1 MSPEPESGS
10 EHSEELERELR
21 ELRNLEA
28 AKSQF
33 LATVSHELRTPLTA
47 IRTYAEALGDRVLGD
62 LNERQ
67 QDAVGSIRSAANQVL
82 DMVEEILA
90 YSRSGS
96 QEVELRPEAFDAG
109 ELVEQTRATHE
120 SLLLSKD
127 IDLRVRVAD
136 ATPTLYADR
145 SKSAHALGNL
155 VSNAIDFTPEGG
167 RIEIR
172 VRTDDGDRR
181 WARVEVEDTG
191 RGIEEEMQSRIFRE
205 FVRADDGRER
215 ELGGTG
221 LGLYIA
227 RRFVELHGGE
237 IGVESALGEGS
248 RFHFTLPTVHNEPF
262 RAGRE
267 TAPRASGTGEAP
279 PDPRE

>member
-1 MSPEPESGS
+1 MSPEPESGT
-10 EHSEELERELR
+10 EQIEELEREIR
-21 ELRNLEA
+21 ELRNLETA
-28 AKSQF
+28 RSQF

-47 IRTYAEALGDRVLGD
+47 IRTYAEALDDRVLGD

-67 QDAVGSIRSAANQVL
+67 ADAVTSIRSATDRLL
-82 DMVEEILA
+82 DMVEEILD
-90 YSRSGS
+90 YSRSGG
-96 QEVELRPEAFDAG
+96 QQVNLEPEEFEAD

-120 SLLLSKD
+120 SLLRSKGIELR
-127 IDLRVRVAD
+127 IDVSES
-136 ATPTLYADR
+136 TPTLYADR
-145 SKSAHALGNL
+145 SKTAQALGNL

-172 VRTDDGDRR
+172 VGPADGGEQ
-181 WARVEVEDTG
+181 WARIEVEDTG
-191 RGIEEEMQSRIFRE
+191 RGIEAEVQSRIFGE
-205 FVRADDGRER
+205 FVRADGGEER

-237 IGVESALGEGS
+237 IDVESSVGSGS

-262 RAGRE
+262 RTGRRTE
-267 TAPRASGTGEAP
+267 ESPDGE
-279 PDPRE
+279 EQES

>member
-1 MSPEPESGS
+1 LSPEPETGT
-10 EHSEELERELR
+10 EHTEELERKLR
-21 ELRNLEA
+21 ELRNLET

-47 IRTYAEALGDRVLGD
+47 IRTYAEALGDEVLGD

-67 QDAVGSIRSAANQVL
+67 SDAVSSIRSATDQLL

-90 YSRSGS
+90 YSRSGG
-96 QEVELRPEAFDAG
+96 QEVDLRPEEFEADD
-109 ELVEQTRATHE
+109 LVEQARATHE
-120 SLLLSKD
+120 SLFMSKD
-127 IDLRVRVAD
+127 IDLRVDVAD
-136 ATPTLYADR
+136 GTPTLFADR
-145 SKSAHALGNL
+145 SKTAHALGNL

-167 RIEIR
+167 RIDIR
-172 VRTDDGDRR
+172 VGPANGGRG
-181 WARVEVEDTG
+181 WARIEVEDTG
-191 RGIEEEMQSRIFRE
+191 RGIEDEVQSEIFRE
-205 FVRADDGRER
+205 FVHADEGQER

-237 IGVESALGEGS
+237 IGVESTVGRGS

-262 RAGRE
+262 RSGQA
-267 TAPRASGTGEAP
+267 APSDAASDG
-279 PDPRE
+279 DR

>member
-1 MSPEPESGS
+1 MSPEPETGT
-10 EHSEELERELR
+10 EHTEELERKLR
-21 ELRNLEA
+21 ELRNLET

-47 IRTYAEALGDRVLGD
+47 IRTYAEALGDEVLGS

-67 QDAVGSIRSAANQVL
+67 SDAVRSIRSATDRLL

-90 YSRSGS
+90 YSRSGG
-96 QEVELRPEAFDAG
+96 QEVDLRPEEFEAD

-120 SLLLSKD
+120 SLLMSKD
-127 IDLRVRVAD
+127 IDLTVDVAEG
-136 ATPTLYADR
+136 TPTLFADR
-145 SKSAHALGNL
+145 SKTAHALGNL

-172 VRTDDGDRR
+172 VAPANGGRG

-191 RGIEEEMQSRIFRE
+191 RGIEDELQSEIFRE
-205 FVRADDGRER
+205 FVRADEGQER

-227 RRFVELHGGE
+227 RRFVELHGGD
-237 IGVESALGEGS
+237 IGVESTPGRGS
-248 RFHFTLPTVHNEPF
+248 RFHFTLPTIHNEPF
-262 RAGRE
+262 RTGQA
-267 TAPRASGTGEAP
+267 APSDAASGGDRGDRQE
-279 PDPRE
+279 

>member
-1 MSPEPESGS
+1 MSPEPETGT
-10 EHSEELERELR
+10 EHTEELERKLR
-21 ELRNLEA
+21 ELRNLET

-47 IRTYAEALGDRVLGD
+47 IRTYAEALGDEVLGD

-67 QDAVGSIRSAANQVL
+67 SDAVSSIRSATDQLL

-90 YSRSGS
+90 YSRSGG
-96 QEVELRPEAFDAG
+96 QEVDLRPEEFEADD
-109 ELVEQTRATHE
+109 LVEQARATHE
-120 SLLLSKD
+120 SLLMSKD
-127 IDLRVRVAD
+127 IDLRIDVAD
-136 ATPTLYADR
+136 DTPALFADR
-145 SKSAHALGNL
+145 SKTAHALGNL

-172 VRTDDGDRR
+172 VGPANGGRG
-181 WARVEVEDTG
+181 WARIEVEDTG
-191 RGIEEEMQSRIFRE
+191 RGIEDDVQSEIFRE
-205 FVRADDGRER
+205 FVRADEGQER

-237 IGVESALGEGS
+237 IGVESTLGRGS
-248 RFHFTLPTVHNEPF
+248 RFHFTLPTVHNEPVRSG
-262 RAGRE
+262 RA
-267 TAPRASGTGEAP
+267 APSDAASDG
-279 PDPRE
+279 DR

>member
-1 MSPEPESGS
+1 MSPEPETGT
-10 EHSEELERELR
+10 EHTEELERKIR
-21 ELRNLEA
+21 ELRNLET

-47 IRTYAEALGDRVLGD
+47 IRTYAEALGDEVLGD

-67 QDAVGSIRSAANQVL
+67 ADAVSSIRSATDRLL

-90 YSRSGS
+90 YSRSGG
-96 QEVELRPEAFDAG
+96 QEVDLRPEEFEACD
-109 ELVEQTRATHE
+109 LVQQTRATHE
-120 SLLLSKD
+120 SLLVSKD
-127 IDLRVRVAD
+127 IDLRIEVAEG
-136 ATPTLYADR
+136 TPPLFADR
-145 SKSAHALGNL
+145 SKTAHALGNL

-167 RIEIR
+167 RIDIR
-172 VRTDDGDRR
+172 VGPANGGRG
-181 WARVEVEDTG
+181 WARIEVEDTG
-191 RGIEEEMQSRIFRE
+191 RGIEDEVQSEIFRE
-205 FVRADDGRER
+205 FVRADEGQER

-237 IGVESALGEGS
+237 IGVESTVGRGS

-262 RAGRE
+262 RSGQA
-267 TAPRASGTGEAP
+267 APSDAASDG
-279 PDPRE
+279 DR

>member
-1 MSPEPESGS
+1 MSPEPETGT
-10 EHSEELERELR
+10 EHTEELERKLR
-21 ELRNLEA
+21 ELRNLET

-47 IRTYAEALGDRVLGD
+47 IRTYAEALGDEVLGD

-67 QDAVGSIRSAANQVL
+67 SDAVSSIRSATDQLL

-90 YSRSGS
+90 YSRSGG
-96 QEVELRPEAFDAG
+96 QEVDLRPEEFEADD
-109 ELVEQTRATHE
+109 LVEQARATHE
-120 SLLLSKD
+120 SLFMSKD
-127 IDLRVRVAD
+127 IDLRVDVAD
-136 ATPTLYADR
+136 GTPTLFADR
-145 SKSAHALGNL
+145 SKTAHALGNL

-167 RIEIR
+167 RIDIR
-172 VRTDDGDRR
+172 VGPANGGRG
-181 WARVEVEDTG
+181 WARIEVEDTG
-191 RGIEEEMQSRIFRE
+191 RGIEDEVQSEIFRE
-205 FVRADDGRER
+205 FVHADEGQER

-237 IGVESALGEGS
+237 IGVESTVGRGS

-262 RAGRE
+262 RSGQA
-267 TAPRASGTGEAP
+267 APSDAASDG
-279 PDPRE
+279 DR

>member
-1 MSPEPESGS
+1 MSPEPETGT
-10 EHSEELERELR
+10 EHTEELERKIR
-21 ELRNLEA
+21 ELRNLETA
-28 AKSQF
+28 RSQF

-47 IRTYAEALGDRVLGD
+47 IRTYAEALGDGVLGD

-67 QDAVGSIRSAANQVL
+67 SDAVSSIRSATDRLL

-90 YSRSGS
+90 YSRSGG
-96 QEVELRPEAFDAG
+96 QGVELRPEEFEADDLAK
-109 ELVEQTRATHE
+109 QTRSTHE
-120 SLLLSKD
+120 SLLMSKD
-127 IDLRVRVAD
+127 IDLRIDVAE
-136 ATPTLYADR
+136 ATPALFADR
-145 SKSAHALGNL
+145 SKTAHALGNL

-172 VRTDDGDRR
+172 VDRANGSEQ

-191 RGIEEEMQSRIFRE
+191 RGIEDEAQSEIFRE
-205 FVRADDGRER
+205 FVRADDGEER

-237 IGVESALGEGS
+237 IGVESTVGRGS

-262 RAGRE
+262 QAGQ
-267 TAPRASGTGEAP
+267 TGHADAASGG
-279 PDPRE
+279 DRGDR

>member
-1 MSPEPESGS
+1 MSPEPETGT
-10 EHSEELERELR
+10 EQTEELERKIR
-21 ELRNLEA
+21 ELRNLETA
-28 AKSQF
+28 RSQF

-47 IRTYAEALGDRVLGD
+47 IRTYAEALGDEVLGD

-67 QDAVGSIRSAANQVL
+67 ADAVSSIHSATGQLL

-90 YSRSGS
+90 YSRSGG
-96 QEVELRPEAFDAG
+96 QEVDLQPEEFEAG
-109 ELVEQTRATHE
+109 DLVDQTRSTHE
-120 SLLLSKD
+120 SLLKNKE
-127 IDLRVRVAD
+127 IDLRIEVAEG
-136 ATPTLYADR
+136 TPTLFADR
-145 SKSAHALGNL
+145 SKTVHALGNL

-172 VRTDDGDRR
+172 VGPANGGEQ

-191 RGIEEEMQSRIFRE
+191 RGIEDEVQSEIFRE
-205 FVRADDGRER
+205 FVRADEGEER

-237 IGVESALGEGS
+237 IGVESMVGRGS

-262 RAGRE
+262 RAGRPG
-267 TAPRASGTGEAP
+267 AASAEDEAKG
-279 PDPRE
+279 